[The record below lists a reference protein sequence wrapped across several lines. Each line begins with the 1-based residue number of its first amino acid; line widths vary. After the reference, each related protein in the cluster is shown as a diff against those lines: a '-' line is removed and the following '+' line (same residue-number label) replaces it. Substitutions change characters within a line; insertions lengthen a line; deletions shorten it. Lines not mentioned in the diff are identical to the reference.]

1 MLNHYLPLFTTFLK
15 HKSFFSTV
23 IGLILLCVRLLTH
36 FPPLFT
42 GPAKHKRFTLQYT
55 GASCSHNPVSR
66 PIYLLPE
73 AQSFFFLV
81 DAIYDT
87 TTEQQL
93 LFPCYLSAHQSKK
106 KFVHTVVGV
115 SSSSVYRT
123 TRFPVLFTFF
133 PNYIFL
139 FSFVCSISSPS
150 SASLLPHILVSVLI
164 LQPMSPGASEC
175 HDSLLFM
182 TYSSWLL
189 PSKHLTTS
197 APFPCLISSYY
208 GTKKTGEGEYLSGE
222 ARSGGQ

>member
-1 MLNHYLPLFTTFLK
+1 MIQRLNNNFCFP
-15 HKSFFSTV
+15 V
-23 IGLILLCVRLLTH
+23 IYRHTK
-36 FPPLFT
+36 
-42 GPAKHKRFTLQYT
+42 A
-55 GASCSHNPVSR
+55 
-66 PIYLLPE
+66 
-73 AQSFFFLV
+73 
-81 DAIYDT
+81 
-87 TTEQQL
+87 
-93 LFPCYLSAHQSKK
+93 KK

-115 SSSSVYRT
+115 SSSSVYI
-123 TRFPVLFTFF
+123 FPSYLPSSRS

-139 FSFVCSISSPS
+139 FSFVCSINPPS

-197 APFPCLISSYY
+197 APFPSLISSYS